1 MGAQAQDYANFFRQ
15 LPDNL
20 LGRTR
25 SENPTEREAA
35 YAEADQ
41 LFDTRNKV
49 NATAGDSFSG
59 TTSTGPVL
67 PKGGERPVEFGD
79 YWGQGSLPWKE
90 GLRLPARMFNMDY
103 SKVQRMD
110 NGQVVGLS
118 DLTNDASGSKNA
130 SQVSALHRQR
140 AMQARLEA
148 EARIKQLESQIKK
161 Q

>member
-103 SKVQRMD
+103 SKVQQMD

-148 EARIKQLESQIKK
+148 EARRKQLESLIKK